1 MTKNKTKS
9 LLRGESPL
17 LQRIFTTFS
26 WQYTN
31 ENTAYEG

>member
-1 MTKNKTKS
+1 MTKNKMKS

-17 LQRIFTTFS
+17 CIEFSLQFS